1 MHREQALE
9 QKLEYLQGV
18 LRDTRQASDDSWQ
31 GIIQEDRLLTRINAL
46 EDQIRIYR
54 TKHMNEDT
62 IKEELIQLTESHI
75 KFEEELKIKL
85 EKILIEHT
93 DVISRNKSYQSSL
106 QIAQNELKHFQEQ
119 YEQYK
124 QDIQQYIQSID
135 EQRSLI
141 SDYEIKLQVFEIY

>member
-1 MHREQALE
+1 
-9 QKLEYLQGV
+9 
-18 LRDTRQASDDSWQ
+18 
-31 GIIQEDRLLTRINAL
+31 
-46 EDQIRIYR
+46 
-54 TKHMNEDT
+54 MNEDT

-85 EKILIEHT
+85 EKVLTEHT
-93 DVISRNKSYQSSL
+93 DAISRNKSYQSSL
-106 QIAQNELKHFQEQ
+106 QITQDELKHFEEQ

-141 SDYEIKLQVFEIY
+141 SDYENKLQVFEI